1 MAEVTQEVLDDIQFE
16 LELIGVPLSQQLK
29 ILTAVRE
36 GGFDPK
42 AIDEKLVK
50 MGFNPVFTIY
60 DD

>member
-1 MAEVTQEVLDDIQFE
+1 MAEVTQEVLDEIQFE

-29 ILTAVRE
+29 ILTATRE
-36 GGFDPK
+36 SGFDPK
-42 AIDEKLVK
+42 AIDDKLVK

>member
-1 MAEVTQEVLDDIQFE
+1 MTEVTQDLLDDIEYE

-36 GGFDPK
+36 GGYDPK
-42 AIDEKLVK
+42 AIDDKLVK

>member
-16 LELIGVPLSQQLK
+16 LELIGVPLAQQLK

>member
-36 GGFDPK
+36 GGFNPK
-42 AIDEKLVK
+42 AIDDKLVK
-50 MGFNPVFTIY
+50 MGFNPVFTISS
-60 DD
+60 